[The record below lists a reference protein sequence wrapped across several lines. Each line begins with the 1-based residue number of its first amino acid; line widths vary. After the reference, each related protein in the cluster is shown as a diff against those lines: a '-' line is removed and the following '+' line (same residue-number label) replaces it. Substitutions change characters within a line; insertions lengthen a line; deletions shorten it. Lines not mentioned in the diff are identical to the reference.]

1 MLDVARIRADFP
13 LLRHQENSHRLVYL
27 DNAATTQKPQ
37 AVLDAIAEYYR
48 TTNANVHRG
57 AYDLAIRA
65 TEAYEAARRRVAR
78 FVNAWAPE
86 GVVFT
91 RGTTEAINLVAGSYG
106 RANVRAGDTVVVTA
120 LDHHSNLVP
129 WQILC
134 QEKGATLRMVEITE
148 DGRLDLS
155 DFGRALERR
164 PKLVAFPYVSNA
176 LGTINPAAQ
185 LARLAHS
192 AGAVVLVDGAQSTPH
207 LRVDVQAL
215 DCDFYALSGHKML
228 GPMGSGALVAK
239 PALLDAMPPYHGGG
253 EMISRVWDD
262 HSTYN
267 QLPHKFEAG
276 TPNVEGAVGLAAAID
291 YLEGIG
297 LDRIAEHE
305 VALAE
310 APSASVCVVE
320 GRYQHVN
327 FIVRANP
334 LVIRLV
340 DVVPPEPSRLLD
352 LARQAIAVDEDL
364 PPVRLRAELLDVPSL
379 AAAAPDDRY
388 VLPCQGAGLD
398 LPGAVDYLDQRPA
411 RADWTLVG
419 CERSRQFHRWFYG
432 ADADRQV
439 ELCPDRLT
447 PAGPGAG
454 PATLLRCCLLERGL
468 RVEGNRAV
476 VPWGTNLAE
485 VQAALR
491 ALSAS

>member
-13 LLRHQENSHRLVYL
+13 LLRQQENKHRLVYL

-37 AVLDAIAEYYR
+37 AVLDAIMDYYR

-65 TEAYEAARRRVAR
+65 TEAYEAARSRVAG

-106 RANVRAGDTVVVTA
+106 RANVRAGDAVVVTA

-185 LARLAHS
+185 LARLAHA

-291 YLEGIG
+291 YLEDIG

-305 VALAE
+305 VALAGAAIE
-310 APSASVCVVE
+310 QLSRIEGITVYGPKDHRAGVVSFTY
-320 GRYQHVN
+320 GDIH
-327 FIVRANP
+327 P
-334 LVIRLV
+334 H
-340 DVVPPEPSRLLD
+340 D
-352 LARQAIAVDEDL
+352 IATI
-364 PPVRLRAELLDVPSL
+364 
-379 AAAAPDDRY
+379 
-388 VLPCQGAGLD
+388 
-398 LPGAVDYLDQRPA
+398 LDQDGVCIRAGHHCTQPLMRRLNVAATA
-411 RADWTLVG
+411 RA
-419 CERSRQFHRWFYG
+419 SFYVYN
-432 ADADRQV
+432 DRDDV
-439 ELCPDRLT
+439 TALT
-447 PAGPGAG
+447 
-454 PATLLRCCLLERGL
+454 
-468 RVEGNRAV
+468 
-476 VPWGTNLAE
+476 
-485 VQAALR
+485 AALAKAG
-491 ALSAS
+491 ALFGYVPA

>member
-13 LLRHQENSHRLVYL
+13 LLQQRENGHRLVYL

-37 AVLDAIAEYYR
+37 AVLDALVGYYR

-65 TEAYEAARRRVAR
+65 TEAYEAARVRLAR

-120 LDHHSNLVP
+120 MDHHSNLVP
-129 WQILC
+129 WQLLC
-134 QEKGATLRMVEITE
+134 QEKGATLRMVEITD
-148 DGRLDLS
+148 DGRVDLS

-176 LGTINPAAQ
+176 LGTVNPAAQ
-185 LARLAHS
+185 LARLAHA
-192 AGAVVLVDGAQSTPH
+192 AGAVVVVDGAQSTPH
-207 LRVDVQAL
+207 LRVDVQEL

-262 HSTYN
+262 HATYN
-267 QLPHKFEAG
+267 TLPHKFEAG

-291 YLEGIG
+291 YLDGVG

-305 VALAE
+305 VALARAAIE
-310 APSASVCVVE
+310 QLSQIEGVTVFGPRDHRAGVVSFTY
-320 GRYQHVN
+320 GDIH
-327 FIVRANP
+327 P
-334 LVIRLV
+334 H
-340 DVVPPEPSRLLD
+340 D
-352 LARQAIAVDEDL
+352 LATI
-364 PPVRLRAELLDVPSL
+364 
-379 AAAAPDDRY
+379 
-388 VLPCQGAGLD
+388 
-398 LPGAVDYLDQRPA
+398 LDQDGICIRAGHHCAQPLMRRLNVAATA
-411 RADWTLVG
+411 RASFSLYNDGDDV
-419 CERSRQFHRWFYG
+419 
-432 ADADRQV
+432 
-439 ELCPDRLT
+439 
-447 PAGPGAG
+447 
-454 PATLLRCCLLERGL
+454 
-468 RVEGNRAV
+468 
-476 VPWGTNLAE
+476 
-485 VQAALR
+485 AALVA
-491 ALSAS
+491 ALVKAGALFGYVPA